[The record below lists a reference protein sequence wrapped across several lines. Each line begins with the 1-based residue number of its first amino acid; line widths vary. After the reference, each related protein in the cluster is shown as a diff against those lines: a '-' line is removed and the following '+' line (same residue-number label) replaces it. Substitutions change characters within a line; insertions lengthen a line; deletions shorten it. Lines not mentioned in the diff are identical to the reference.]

1 MTTTAVASAS
11 AASKMMMV
19 TAANGYDVSS
29 GDRGGNGWSITSAHC
44 DRDAQIGGT
53 TWSERWAINVIAR
66 YYSAT
71 TIAID
76 DD

>member
-1 MTTTAVASAS
+1 MAAS

-19 TAANGYDVSS
+19 TAANGNDVGS
-29 GDRGGNGWSITSAHC
+29 GDGGGDGWSITSAHC
-44 DRDAQIGGT
+44 DCDALIAGT
-53 TWSERWAINVIAR
+53 TRSKGWTINVIAR